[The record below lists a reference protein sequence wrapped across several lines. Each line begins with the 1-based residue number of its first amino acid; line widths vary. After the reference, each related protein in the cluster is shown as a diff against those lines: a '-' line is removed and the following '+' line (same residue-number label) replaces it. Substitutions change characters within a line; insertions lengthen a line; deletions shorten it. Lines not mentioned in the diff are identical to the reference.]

1 MWDELLGRGDRVIA
15 FDQRGHG
22 RSTIGSAGIGS
33 ETMAADDAAVL
44 DHFDVHDGVLVGYS
58 MGGFVAIRAV
68 LDHPEMAQRLRGF
81 VLFATWAGRILDGA
95 PQNRLQIPLLE
106 YGIFQRLMRTR
117 TGGRTVGCFHRRQAP
132 VTGDDR
138 GGRQHVPPT
147 EPRAAAADPAR
158 LHA

>member
-1 MWDELLGRGDRVIA
+1 MWDELLGRGYRVIA

-44 DHFDVHDGVLVGYS
+44 DHFDVHDGVLVGHS

-68 LDHPEMAQRLRGF
+68 LDHPEIPQRLRVL

-117 TGGRTVGCFHRRQAP
+117 TGGVLLGAHGRQAP

-138 GGRQHVPPT
+138 GGRRHVPPA